1 MEKEL
6 YRIGEKMRLENQL
19 RVLRDI
25 EKTYPTSSIGNIIM
39 QIESRIK
46 NMKK

>member
-1 MEKEL
+1 MEKNL

-46 NMKK
+46 NMKE